1 MMTTSL
7 FIGERGEE
15 VSSEAQLPAELA
27 KGGWLLLFVLLGWL
41 YRGVSERSE

>member
-27 KGGWLLLFVLLGWL
+27 KGVGFYFFSYWDG
-41 YRGVSERSE
+41 YIEE